1 MSIDRKQDKMLGK
14 QDQMLEK
21 LEETKTEIAGEI
33 REMRQDLRSYFDNK
47 LIRIEHDIDLIK
59 AKIGL

>member
-1 MSIDRKQDKMLGK
+1 MLGK

-33 REMRQDLRSYFDNK
+33 REMRQDLRSY
-47 LIRIEHDIDLIK
+47 R
-59 AKIGL
+59 